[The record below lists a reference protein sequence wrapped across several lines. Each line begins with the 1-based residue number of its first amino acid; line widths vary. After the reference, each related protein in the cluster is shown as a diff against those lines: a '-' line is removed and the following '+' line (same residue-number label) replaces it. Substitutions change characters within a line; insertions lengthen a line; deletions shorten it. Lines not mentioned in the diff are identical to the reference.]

1 MAIANQKYLIQPETF
16 NNWINLKIDK
26 YKSFRNNFCFNVYI
40 VLMNIGL
47 IVDGN
52 WEWQVGGEKNVLLL
66 PSSVA
71 Q

>member
-1 MAIANQKYLIQPETF
+1 MVIANQKYLIQPERF
-16 NNWINLKIDK
+16 DNWINLKIDK
-26 YKSFRNNFCFNVYI
+26 YESFRYNFCFNVYI

-47 IVDGN
+47 IIDGN
-52 WEWQVGGEKNVLLL
+52 WEWQVWGENNLLLL